1 MRQAGCR
8 PREHMGERAPPA
20 TMLGARAMG
29 HHLSFG
35 NVRSADRV
43 VVRAGRFAHPFDG
56 GRRGG
61 TAAIA
66 GRRRADPAYG
76 WELADV

>member
-1 MRQAGCR
+1 
-8 PREHMGERAPPA
+8 
-20 TMLGARAMG
+20 MG

-35 NVRSADRV
+35 NVRSACRIV
-43 VVRAGRFAHPFDG
+43 AEAERCAHPSDG